1 MKISLGNNPVVQS
14 KIGQDTAT
22 ESTRRVD
29 SENKKSIAKNKLD
42 SSDISNGRSAT
53 TFEDSRVA
61 TAKSAV
67 LYDVTVK
74 ESDRLSEL
82 KEAVQNG
89 TYHVPTE
96 ALVDALLK

>member
-29 SENKKSIAKNKLD
+29 AEKKGISKNKQD
-42 SSDISNGRSAT
+42 SSTISNSRSAS
-53 TFEDSRVA
+53 FEDSRVA
-61 TAKSAV
+61 TAKSAI

-74 ESDRLSEL
+74 DSDRLSEL
-82 KEAVQNG
+82 KEAVKNG

>member
-29 SENKKSIAKNKLD
+29 AQKKGIEKNKQD
-42 SSDISNGRSAT
+42 STTISNGRSAS
-53 TFEDSRVA
+53 FEDSRVA
-61 TAKSAV
+61 TAKSAI

-74 ESDRLSEL
+74 NSSRLSEL
-82 KEAVQNG
+82 KEAVKNG
-89 TYHVPTE
+89 TYHVPTG